1 MFLPLLLYLMFLKN
15 LIKGVFFVCYFT
27 DMSASDINWEK
38 KSFPMHYIRHIWI
51 LIGQTKNKTKLT

>member
-1 MFLPLLLYLMFLKN
+1 MFLKN

-38 KSFPMHYIRHIWI
+38 KKFPYA
-51 LIGQTKNKTKLT
+51 LY